1 RLRGTAFR
9 RGGRPRCTAAV
20 PVPQRGAL
28 AVRGH
33 GDDTG
38 GLSPLLQHRD
48 RLRGQSRRGAPSRQS
63 GRLEGRRPAVGAGLK
78 RGGGMPISKAGR
90 NRPWP
95 LQGDANDVARDM
107 RAEGLDTQL
116 NAQWARV
123 RGRLRTEFGEA
134 AFRSWLKPMVLLG
147 QNGSEVRIGV
157 PSRFMRDWVVAHY
170 ADRLRVLWAGENPAI
185 RTVE

>member
-1 RLRGTAFR
+1 
-9 RGGRPRCTAAV
+9 
-20 PVPQRGAL
+20 
-28 AVRGH
+28 
-33 GDDTG
+33 
-38 GLSPLLQHRD
+38 
-48 RLRGQSRRGAPSRQS
+48 
-63 GRLEGRRPAVGAGLK
+63 
-78 RGGGMPISKAGR
+78 
-90 NRPWP
+90 
-95 LQGDANDVARDM
+95 M

-170 ADRLRVLWAGENPAI
+170 VDRLRVLWAGENPAI
-185 RTVE
+185 RTVEIVVDGQRPQAGKAVSAATRLPAMPPAPAPAAETVSNGRAEGHEDVGAPLDLRFTFENFVVGKSNELAHAAAHREIGRASCRERV

>member
-1 RLRGTAFR
+1 M
-9 RGGRPRCTAAV
+9 
-20 PVPQRGAL
+20 
-28 AVRGH
+28 
-33 GDDTG
+33 
-38 GLSPLLQHRD
+38 
-48 RLRGQSRRGAPSRQS
+48 
-63 GRLEGRRPAVGAGLK
+63 GAGLK
-78 RGGGMPISKAGR
+78 IGGWVQR
-90 NRPWP
+90 RPDEAVAAV
-95 LQGDANDVARDM
+95 GDATNVARDM

-123 RGRLRTEFGEA
+123 RGRLRAEFGEA

-185 RTVE
+185 RTVEIVVDGQRPQAGKAVSTATRLPAAAPAPAPEAAGNGRAEGHEDVGAPLDPRFTFENFVV